1 MKSFSSASNTTIIRS
16 PLLAHA
22 MQEPRREA
30 SSLSARL
37 SIRPHAILDI
47 VRRRGRSWG
56 LSAQYEE
63 SRLRF
68 NHLAG

>member
-1 MKSFSSASNTTIIRS
+1 MKSFSSASHTTIVRS

-22 MQEPRREA
+22 AQAPRSEA
-30 SSLSARL
+30 ASLASRL

-68 NHLAG
+68 TNLAG

>member
-1 MKSFSSASNTTIIRS
+1 MKSSSRVTSTTIVRS

-22 MQEPRREA
+22 TQAPRHE
-30 SSLSARL
+30 STHSALRF

-68 NHLAG
+68 PQTAA